1 MFVLLVRFTMIF
13 DINVPPAF
21 KLRTTMHFFYS
32 NGSQFSLFVW
42 LSTTIIKENATLR
55 SSSKLK
61 FIKIQTNMLKKLK
74 QLWKNINTFNFFIDF
89 STTFFCTNRSKLL
102 PYARLSITIAKKD
115 LIVDLYIQNNC
126 PLNLKCNYF
135 MGIKINKKINTHF
148 FKQLFS

>member
-32 NGSQFSLFVW
+32 NGSQFSLFVQ

-61 FIKIQTNMLKKLK
+61 FIKIQTNMLKNLK
-74 QLWKNINTFNFFIDF
+74 QL
-89 STTFFCTNRSKLL
+89 
-102 PYARLSITIAKKD
+102 
-115 LIVDLYIQNNC
+115 
-126 PLNLKCNYF
+126 
-135 MGIKINKKINTHF
+135 
-148 FKQLFS
+148 